1 MSSGEPG
8 QHSDSG
14 ESAPSAALSATPSA
28 TPSAAGPARL
38 RSVLL
43 LLLVGVAIT
52 LAITIGDR
60 FSLEA
65 LAEQEAALRFQLQAH
80 PLPTFLTAFLIY
92 AVVTGFAI
100 PVATPLSLAYAW
112 LFGFW
117 PALVVVSFASTTGA
131 SLSFLLSR
139 HFLAGFVRRRFAN
152 QLQRFQQA
160 IETDGAYFLFS
171 LRLVPYVPF
180 FVVNLVMGLT
190 RMRLRSFW
198 WISQLGMLPGTMTY
212 LFAGSSVGSI
222 RELAAR
228 GVSGIV
234 TPQLLLAFTLLGLFP
249 LAAKW
254 CARRLRR
261 SR

>member
-1 MSSGEPG
+1 MSDGWNDR
-8 QHSDSG
+8 QSDEG
-14 ESAPSAALSATPSA
+14 TGAATGRRNRAW
-28 TPSAAGPARL
+28 L
-38 RSVLL
+38 RPVLL
-43 LLLVGVAIT
+43 LLLVGIAVA
-52 LAITIGDR
+52 LAITFRDR

-65 LAEQEAALRFQLQAH
+65 LAEQEAELRAQLQAD
-80 PLPTFLTAFLIY
+80 PLLTFFGAFLIY
-92 AVVTGFAI
+92 AAVTGLAI
-100 PVATPLSLAYAW
+100 PIATPLSLAYAW

-139 HFLAGFVRRRFAN
+139 YFLTGLVRRRFAD
-152 QLQRFQQA
+152 QLRKFQDA
-160 IETDGAYFLFS
+160 LDADGAYFLFS

-212 LFAGSSVGSI
+212 LFAGSSVGSM
-222 RELAAR
+222 RELARR
-228 GVSGIV
+228 GVGGV
-234 TPQLLLAFTLLGLFP
+234 LTPQLLVAFTLLGLFP

-254 CARRLRR
+254 CVGRLRR
-261 SR
+261 RR